1 VKKITDDMKIKAAEN
16 LANAVVNPT
25 PEKIIPSPFEE

>member
-1 VKKITDDMKIKAAEN
+1 MKIKAAEA
-16 LANAVVNPT
+16 LASFVKEPT